1 MLKYMHDKSSKKLH
15 SEKYREKNAAKL
27 ALDNTLNNSHNQG
40 KEWASFLKNVLIVRP
55 ACFFLIAA
63 GLAFVDSSTFLS
75 VLRNFIVFF
84 CSC

>member
-40 KEWASFLKNVLIVRP
+40 KCMFYLSAIIRRIVRA
-55 ACFFLIAA
+55 ACA
-63 GLAFVDSSTFLS
+63 
-75 VLRNFIVFF
+75 
-84 CSC
+84 